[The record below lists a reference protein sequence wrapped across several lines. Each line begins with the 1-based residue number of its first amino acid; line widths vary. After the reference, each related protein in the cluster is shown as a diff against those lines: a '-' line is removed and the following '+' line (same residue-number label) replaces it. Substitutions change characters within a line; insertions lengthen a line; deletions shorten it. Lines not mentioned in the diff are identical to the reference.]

1 MQKFIILFSINIS
14 FLIITKLRTLE
25 LTIVSKISDSM
36 EIVFDKGI
44 FKTEKITRISQAWQ
58 EHSM

>member
-1 MQKFIILFSINIS
+1 MLFSINIS

-44 FKTEKITRISQAWQ
+44 FKTEITQISQAWQ